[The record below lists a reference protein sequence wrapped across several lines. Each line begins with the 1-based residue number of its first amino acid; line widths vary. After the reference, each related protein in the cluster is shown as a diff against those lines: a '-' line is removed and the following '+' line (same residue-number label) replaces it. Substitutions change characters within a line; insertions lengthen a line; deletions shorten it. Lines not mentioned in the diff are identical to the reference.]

1 MKSID
6 LFAGCGGLSLGLKY
20 SGFDVKLATDFKSY
34 ACDTYLRNFNNA
46 QYIVDDILNIEK
58 NNWDRFIHYQHQIDL
73 VAGGPPCQ
81 GFSNANRQRL
91 SDDPRNKLY
100 KSFLG
105 AVNFIRPK
113 IVLMENV
120 QGIIKA
126 SCSIKKEF
134 SSIGYEGDY
143 LLLNAKDFS
152 IPQNR
157 KRVFF
162 IFFKA
167 KPNTNKKIY
176 LDKVSRIKEILNHES
191 INSPEYLLKDA
202 LFGLRK
208 LEAKTIKNRT
218 DLESGKYGFIKDDSH
233 SNKQNDYIKNINKRR
248 NTNIVFNHLARY
260 NNERDIKI
268 FSLLPQGKN
277 SLHES
282 ISHLMP
288 YKSRNHIFK
297 DKYFKLDENKICKT
311 ITAHMSYDC
320 NMYIHPTQARGLT
333 PREAARVQSFPD
345 NFEFCGPYTKWYE
358 QIGNAVPPLLAEKI
372 GKAILKVI

>member
-34 ACDTYLRNFNNA
+34 ASDTYLRNFINT
-46 QYIVDDILNIEK
+46 QYVVDDILNIEK
-58 NNWDRFIHYQHQIDL
+58 NNWKQFAQYQHQIDL

-105 AVNFIRPK
+105 AVNFIKPQ

-120 QGIIKA
+120 QGITKA
-126 SCSIKKEF
+126 SSSIKKEF

-143 LLLNAKDFS
+143 LLLNAKDYS

-162 IFFKA
+162 IFFKVKSNA
-167 KPNTNKKIY
+167 DKAIY
-176 LDKVSRIKEILNHES
+176 LDKVFRIKEILKYES
-191 INSPEYLLKDA
+191 INSSEYLLKDA

-208 LEAKTIKNRT
+208 LEAKLIKNRT
-218 DLESGKYGFIKDDSH
+218 DLESDKHGFIKDNTD
-233 SNKQNDYIKNINKRR
+233 SNKQNEYIRNINKIG

-260 NNERDIKI
+260 NNERDVKI
-268 FSLLPQGKN
+268 FGLLPQGKN

-311 ITAHMSYDC
+311 ITAHMSFDC

>member
-20 SGFDVKLATDFKSY
+20 AGYDVELATDFKTY
-34 ACDTYLRNFNNA
+34 ACETYLRNFKNTE
-46 QYIVDDILNIEK
+46 YLVDDILNIEK
-58 NNWDRFIHYQHQIDL
+58 NNWHKFLQYKNNIDL
-73 VAGGPPCQ
+73 IAGGPPCQ

-105 AVNFIRPK
+105 AVNFIQPR

-120 QGIIKA
+120 QGITKA
-126 SCSIKKEF
+126 SSSIKNEF

-143 LLLNAKDFS
+143 LLLNAKDFG

-157 KRVFF
+157 KRAFF
-162 IFFKA
+162 IFFKVKSHA
-167 KPNTNKKIY
+167 NKKIF
-176 LDKVSRIKEILNHES
+176 LDKITEIKEKLKQ
-191 INSPEYLLKDA
+191 NSDISNEYLLKDA
-202 LFGLRK
+202 LFGLRNLK
-208 LEAKTIKNRT
+208 AKTIKNRT
-218 DLESGKYGFIKDDSH
+218 DLESNKHGFRKDDTYN
-233 SNKQNDYIKNINKRR
+233 NKQNEYIKNINRRR
-248 NTNIVFNHLARY
+248 NSNAVFNHLSRY

-268 FSLLPQGKN
+268 FGLLPQGEN
-277 SLHES
+277 SLHQS
-282 ISHLMP
+282 IRHLMP
-288 YKSRNHIFK
+288 YQSRDHIFK
-297 DKYFKLDENKICKT
+297 DKYFKLDNNKVCKT
-311 ITAHMSYDC
+311 ITAHMAFDC

-345 NFEFCGPYTKWYE
+345 NFEFIGPYTKWYE

-372 GKAILKVI
+372 GKAILKVL